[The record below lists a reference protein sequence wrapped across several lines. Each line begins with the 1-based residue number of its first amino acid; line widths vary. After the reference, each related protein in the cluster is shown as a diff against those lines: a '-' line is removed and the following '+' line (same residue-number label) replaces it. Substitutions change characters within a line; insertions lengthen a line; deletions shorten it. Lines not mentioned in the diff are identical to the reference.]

1 MRVLGVNNAKAEAQW
16 QELPVPKV
24 AKGEIRIQVE
34 AAGLNRAD
42 LLQIKGLYP
51 GSVEIPTLGLECS
64 GIIDQVGA
72 GVDEAWLGRKVCALL
87 RGGAIAEYVVC
98 SPSVV
103 VSAPKGLEL
112 SLAAG
117 LCETWC
123 TALLNLWDQAK
134 LLPKERVL
142 IHAGA
147 SGVGVAAVQLV
158 RLLGAVP
165 YITCGSQTK
174 LDYCLAR
181 GAEAG
186 VLRSQ
191 DWAAYFRGLG
201 LQFDVILDPV
211 GAGYLNKDLTVAANA
226 ARIAVFGLLGGTST
240 ECNLV
245 DFLSKNVT
253 LFGRTLRTQPD
264 SVKRRLLAELETI
277 VWPAVQRGK
286 VHHCVEQI
294 VMPDEVLGG
303 YRNMQQGDQVGKTII
318 LMK

>member
-16 QELPVPKV
+16 QELPSPKV
-24 AKGEIRIQVE
+24 EKGQIRIQVE

-51 GSVEIPTLGLECS
+51 GKVEIPTLGLECS
-64 GIIDQVGA
+64 GIIDQIGE

-87 RGGAIAEYVVC
+87 PGGGIAEYVVC

-103 VSAPKGLEL
+103 VSVPNGLEL

-123 TALLNLWDQAK
+123 TALLNLWDQAAMV
-134 LLPKERVL
+134 PKDKVL

-147 SGVGVAAVQLV
+147 SGVGIAAIQLA
-158 RLLGAVP
+158 RLLGAIP

-186 VLRSQ
+186 VLRTQ

-211 GAGYLNKDLTVAANA
+211 GAGYLNQDLSVAANG
-226 ARIAVFGLLGGTST
+226 ARIAIFGLLGGVST
-240 ECNLV
+240 DCNLV

-253 LFGRTLRTQPD
+253 VFGRTLRTQHD
-264 SVKRRLLAELETI
+264 RVKRRLLAELETI
-277 VWPAVQRGK
+277 VWPAVERGK
-286 VHHCVEQI
+286 VHHGVEQI
-294 VMPDEVLGG
+294 VMPDEIIEA
-303 YRNMQQGDQVGKTII
+303 YQNMQHGDQLGKTIV

>member
-16 QELPVPKV
+16 QELPSPKV
-24 AKGEIRIQVE
+24 EKGQIRIQVE

-51 GSVEIPTLGLECS
+51 GKVEIPILGLECS
-64 GIIDQVGA
+64 GTIDQVGE
-72 GVDEAWLGRKVCALL
+72 GIDEAWLGRKVCALL
-87 RGGAIAEYVVC
+87 RGGSIAEYVVC

-134 LLPKERVL
+134 LVPKEKVL

-147 SGVGVAAVQLV
+147 SGVGVAAIQLV

-165 YITCGSQTK
+165 YITCGSQAK
-174 LDYCLAR
+174 LNYCLAR

-211 GAGYLNKDLTVAANA
+211 GAGYLNKDLRVAANA
-226 ARIAVFGLLGGTST
+226 ARIAIFGLLGGTAT

-253 LFGRTLRTQPD
+253 LFGRTLRTQSD
-264 SVKRRLLAELETI
+264 VVKRRLLAELETI

-286 VHHCVEQI
+286 VHHGVEQI
-294 VMPDEVLGG
+294 VMPDEVFEAYGK
-303 YRNMQQGDQVGKTII
+303 MQQGDQLGKTIV